1 MAKFIRLPVTS
12 AETDM
17 DKFDVF
23 ISYARLD
30 YVDEK
35 TGTPFPGNPVSAIME
50 ALDRAEISYWID
62 KKGIYSSERFDE
74 VIPPAIRAARCFVY
88 VSSER
93 ANASWATTSEVRV
106 AHDHHKK
113 IFPVKIDQAPYSEAV
128 DFRIGN
134 IEWLEYYRNPEGA
147 LDKLVASIRKVME
160 EDRKKEVVDDAVAKL
175 RRLAHEEETE
185 ILRVIDTIGTTE
197 KKCPVCQAPS
207 SLEEKWCP
215 VCGFGFPPVYGMPH
229 REGKADRA
237 LDRNRVDKAKEIWTK
252 AQTSEEKTAGGSRSE
267 VASLKK
273 KNKELTELNFDLSR
287 ELAELKEEK
296 AHLEAENKAMKS
308 RLGEGTV
315 SIGTETEETIQLSV
329 DLGLSVKWAT
339 CNVGAARP
347 EERGGFFSWGEVEEK
362 ATNKKSVYRYLLKE
376 ALSAFVP
383 GATLLTMAKAIRAIR
398 EDGSEEQMLLS
409 KYNTKP
415 SYGKVDKLTRLEAV
429 DDAATQCL
437 GENWRMPTDA
447 EWKELIEKCSWEWTE
462 INGVSGYRVTSDIN
476 GESIFLPAAGRRVDK
491 DTEEQ
496 GTRGYYWSSSLDKG
510 VPDQARHIYF
520 DAADVRASS
529 SRRYTGQSV
538 RAVTD

>member
-1 MAKFIRLPVTS
+1 M
-12 AETDM
+12 
-17 DKFDVF
+17 F

-35 TGTPFPGNPVSAIME
+35 TGNPFPGNPVSAIME
-50 ALDRAEISYWID
+50 ALDREGISYWID

-74 VIPPAIRAARCFVY
+74 VIPPAIRSARCFVY

-106 AHDHHKK
+106 AHDHHKE
-113 IFPVKIDQAPYSEAV
+113 IFPVRIDRAPYSEAV

-134 IEWLEYYRNPEGA
+134 VEWLEYYRDPGEA
-147 LDKLVASIRKVME
+147 LDKLVASIRKVRD
-160 EDRKKEVVDDAVAKL
+160 EDRKKEVVGDAVAKL
-175 RRLAHEEETE
+175 RRLAHDEETE
-185 ILRVIDTIGTTE
+185 ILRVIDTLGPTE

-215 VCGFGFPPVYGMPH
+215 VCGFSFSPLYGMPH

-237 LDRNRVDKAKEIWTK
+237 LDRNRVDKAKEIWAK
-252 AQTSEEKTAGGSRSE
+252 AQASEEKTEGGNRGE

-273 KNKELTELNFDLSR
+273 KNKELIGLNLDLSR

-296 AHLEAENKAMKS
+296 AHLEAENKAMKG
-308 RLGEGTV
+308 RLGEVTTAVGE
-315 SIGTETEETIQLSV
+315 ETEESAEEAV

-339 CNVGAARP
+339 CNVGATHP
-347 EERGGFFSWGEVEEK
+347 EECGSFFSWGEVEEK

-383 GATLLTMAKAIRAIR
+383 GSTLITMAKAISRTIW

-476 GESIFLPAAGRRVDK
+476 GKSIFLPAAGRRVDK
-491 DTEEQ
+491 DNEEQ